1 MKILICDKVAPEV
14 VEELERIG
22 NVTYKTGMAPEELK
36 KEIAD
41 AHVAVVRSA
50 TKLRREILQ
59 EAKNLRLIV
68 RAGVGLD
75 NIDLEAAKEMGI
87 EVRNTPA
94 ATSISVAELVL
105 GLMLSAARM
114 IPMAYASMK
123 AHRWEKK
130 KFQGT
135 ELFGKTLGIIGFGR
149 IGREVAKRALGFGMK
164 VLWYDVMDVST
175 DLKVE
180 RTDLET
186 LLRSSDFI
194 TIHVP
199 LLPQTKYMI
208 NKEAISKMKDGAI
221 LINAARGGV
230 VEEAAVLEALSSG
243 KLAYYCVDVYEKEPT
258 DNFALID
265 HPGVIPTPHIGAST
279 KEGQLRAGMEVVR
292 IIKEFFS

>member
-14 VEELERIG
+14 VEELKKIG
-22 NVTYKTGMAPEELK
+22 DVVYKTGMEPEELK
-36 KEIAD
+36 RKISD

-50 TKLRREILQ
+50 TKLRREILEQ
-59 EAKNLRLIV
+59 AKELKLIV

-87 EVRNTPA
+87 QVRNTPA

-114 IPMAYASMK
+114 LPMAYASMK
-123 AHRWEKK
+123 EHKWEKK

-135 ELFGKTLGIIGFGR
+135 ELYEKTLGIIGFGR

-164 VLWYDVMDVST
+164 VLWYDVMDVDT
-175 DLKVE
+175 DLPVE
-180 RTDLET
+180 RADLDS
-186 LLRSSDFI
+186 LLSKSDFV
-194 TIHVP
+194 TLHVP
-199 LLPQTKYMI
+199 LLPQTKYLI
-208 NKEAISKMKDGAI
+208 NSSTIEKMKDGAV

-230 VEEAAVLEALSSG
+230 VEEAAVLKALESG
-243 KLAYYCVDVYEKEPT
+243 KLSYYCVDVYEKEPT

-265 HPGVIPTPHIGAST
+265 HPRVIPTPHIGAST
-279 KEGQLRAGMEVVR
+279 REGQLRAGMEVVR
-292 IIKEFFS
+292 IVREFFS

>member
-14 VEELERIG
+14 VEELKKLG
-22 NVTYKTGMAPEELK
+22 DVVYKTGMDPEELK
-36 KEIAD
+36 REISD

-50 TKLRREILQ
+50 TKLRREILK
-59 EAKNLRLIV
+59 EAKNLKLIV

-94 ATSISVAELVL
+94 ATSISVAELVM
-105 GLMLSAARM
+105 GLMLAAARM

-123 AHRWEKK
+123 EHKWEKK

-135 ELFGKTLGIIGFGR
+135 ELYGKTLGIIGFGR
-149 IGREVAKRALGFGMK
+149 IGREVAKRALAFGMK
-164 VLWYDVMDVST
+164 VLWYDVVDIKT
-175 DLKVE
+175 DLPVE
-180 RTDLET
+180 RADLDT
-186 LLRSSDFI
+186 LLSSSDFVSL
-194 TIHVP
+194 HVP
-199 LLPQTKYMI
+199 LIPQTKYLI
-208 NKEAISKMKDGAI
+208 NSETISKMKDGAV

-230 VEEAAVLEALSSG
+230 AEEKAVLEALESG
-243 KLAYYCVDVYEKEPT
+243 KLSYYCVDVYEKEPT

-265 HPGVIPTPHIGAST
+265 HPRVIPTPHIGAST

-292 IIKEFFS
+292 IVREFFS

>member
-14 VEELERIG
+14 VEELKKLG
-22 NVTYKTGMAPEELK
+22 DVVYKTGMEPEELK
-36 KEIAD
+36 REISD

-50 TKLRREILQ
+50 TKLRRDVLQ
-59 EAKNLRLIV
+59 HAKNLKLIV

-87 EVRNTPA
+87 TVRNTPA

-114 IPMAYASMK
+114 LPMAYSSMK

-164 VLWYDVMDVST
+164 VLWYDVVDVETELDVKRAS
-175 DLKVE
+175 
-180 RTDLET
+180 LEE
-186 LLRSSDFI
+186 LLSSSDYI
-194 TIHVP
+194 TLHVP
-199 LLPQTKYMI
+199 LLPQTKYLI
-208 NKEAISKMKDGAI
+208 NRENIGKVKDGAV

-230 VEEAAVLEALSSG
+230 VEEAAVLEALNSG
-243 KLAYYCVDVYEKEPT
+243 KLSYYCVDVYEKEPT

-279 KEGQLRAGMEVVR
+279 REGQLRAGMEVVR
-292 IIKEFFS
+292 IIREFFS